1 MSDHPPF
8 EHIYDLSDLSAGGA
22 EIAIILNEPQRAKLA
37 QWLEV
42 ERVEKFAATVT
53 LRKLS
58 MNRYRYEAELVCD
71 LDQASVVSLV
81 PVRAHVAES
90 FSRELHVAHRLRR
103 NMDKG
108 SEEVSLASADDEAPE
123 EIETSK
129 YDLAG
134 PLLEELSL
142 ALDPYPRAPDEVF
155 SPPEVPSGPAESPFA
170 VLKKLKDRG

>member
-8 EHIYDLSDLSAGGA
+8 EHVYDLSDLSAGGA
-22 EIAIILNEPQRAKLA
+22 EISIVLNEAQRAKLA

-42 ERVEKFAATVT
+42 ERVEKFAATVC

-58 MNRYRYEAELVCD
+58 SNRYRYEAELVCD
-71 LDQASVVSLV
+71 LDQASVVSLE
-81 PVRAHVAES
+81 PVRAHIAES
-90 FSRELHVAHRLRR
+90 FSRELHVAHHLRR
-103 NMDKG
+103 HLDK
-108 SEEVSLASADDEAPE
+108 SEEVSLASAEDEAPE

-155 SPPEVPSGPAESPFA
+155 APPPAPTESEESPFA